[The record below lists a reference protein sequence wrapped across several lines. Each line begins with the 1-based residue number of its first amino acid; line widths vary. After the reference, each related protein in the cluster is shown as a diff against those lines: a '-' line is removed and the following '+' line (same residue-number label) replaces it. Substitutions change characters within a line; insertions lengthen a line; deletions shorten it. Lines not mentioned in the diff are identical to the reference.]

1 MTQLAFD
8 PSGVRLASGSKDT
21 DIIIW
26 DLVGETG
33 LFKLRGHKDQ
43 ITSVHFLQADRIAE
57 DEVDG
62 DIRANGHSIVAQRD
76 YVISTSKDAL
86 LKIWDVSSQHCIETH
101 VVQNNGECWGL
112 GLSPDQSGCITAA
125 NEGELH
131 AWSIDVNALRSES
144 QETPLQGEKRIMKNR
159 GSFYRHG
166 RDRTIGIKF
175 HPRLDYIAVHGSDKA
190 IEIWRIR
197 SGSEIQKSLA
207 RKRKRKREKFGET
220 DGDTIMENGD
230 EDKPV
235 DVSAALI
242 SEVFV
247 PYVILRTSG
256 RIRSMDWAG
265 GKTGKSIS
273 LLAATMNNQLE
284 VYTVA
289 TGDRVK
295 LRANEP
301 PDYARSLSVDMPGHR
316 SDVRC
321 VALSS
326 DDRMLASASHGT
338 LKIWNVKTRS
348 CIRTLDCGYALCGSY
363 LPGDKTVVLGTKD
376 GTIELFD
383 IASSVLLET
392 MKAHDREVWSL
403 QVSPDGKSLV
413 TGSAD
418 KTAKFWEFTVIQE
431 EILGTNRKTP
441 KLKLTHTR
449 TLKVADEVL
458 SIRFSPDMR
467 LLALST
473 LDSTVKV
480 FFCDTLKLYL
490 TLYGHKLPVL
500 SMDISYDNKL
510 IVTCSADKNVRIW
523 GLDFGDCHKAFFA
536 HQDSILS
543 VAFIPNN
550 SEGNGHHFFSAS
562 KDRVIKYYDGDKF
575 EQIQKL
581 SGHHG
586 EIWAM
591 AVAHSGE
598 FVVSASHDK
607 SIRIW
612 SQTDEQIFLEEE
624 REKELEELY
633 ESTLLTSLEHDE
645 RNPGD
650 KEEGREFAEASKQTA
665 ETLMAG
671 EKIAEALE
679 VGHEDLELM
688 RDFEVQRRKNP
699 GIAAPQRNPLFLAN
713 KNISAPQYV
722 LQTLQR
728 IPSASLHDALLV
740 LSFSQLPTLFEFL
753 GVWAAAGSNVPLTCR
768 VLFFM
773 LKLHHQQIVN
783 SRMMRPKMEQVRDNL
798 RSTLRKQK
806 QELGFNL
813 AGVRILGRKVE
824 ELDDKGSYVDDEMLD
839 ENSRLG
845 KKGQKRAFTNIA

>member
-1 MTQLAFD
+1 M
-8 PSGVRLASGSKDT
+8 RLASGSKDT
-21 DIIIW
+21 DIIVW

-43 ITSVHFLQADRIAE
+43 ITSIHFLQPEEGIQDDRLG
-57 DEVDG
+57 EVNN
-62 DIRANGHSIVAQRD
+62 NGSSSTTQHD
-76 YVISTSKDAL
+76 YLISTSKDAS
-86 LKIWDVSSQHCIETH
+86 LKVWDVSSQHCIETH

-112 GLSPDQSGCITAA
+112 GLSPDHGGCITAA
-125 NEGELH
+125 NEGELR
-131 AWSIDVNALRSES
+131 AWSIDVSNLRSGS
-144 QETPLQGEKRIMKNR
+144 QEERRILKDR

-166 RDRTIGIKF
+166 RDRAIGIKF
-175 HPRLDYIAVHGSDKA
+175 HPRLDYVAVHGSEKA

-197 SGSEIQKSLA
+197 SSNEIQKSLA
-207 RKRKRKREKFGET
+207 RKRKRRREKLA
-220 DGDTIMENGD
+220 DGDDNTIMDD
-230 EDKPV
+230 EDESKPV
-235 DVSAALI
+235 DISTALI
-242 SEVFV
+242 TEVFT

-256 RIRSMDWAG
+256 KIRSMDWAG

-273 LLAATMNNQLE
+273 VLAATMNNQVE
-284 VYTVA
+284 IYTVA
-289 TGDRVK
+289 AIDRVK
-295 LRANEP
+295 LKAGVQPE
-301 PDYARSLSVDMPGHR
+301 YARSLSVDMPGHR

-321 VALSS
+321 LALSS
-326 DDRMLASASHGT
+326 DDRMLASASHGS
-338 LKIWNVKTRS
+338 LKIWNVQTQS
-348 CIRTLDCGYALCGSY
+348 CIRTLDCGYALCASY
-363 LPGDKTVVLGTKD
+363 LPGDKVVVLGTKE
-376 GTIELFD
+376 GTIEMYD

-392 MKAHDREVWSL
+392 IKAHEREIWSL

-418 KTAKFWEFTVIQE
+418 KIAKFWDFAVVQE
-431 EILGTNRKTP
+431 DILGTSRKTP
-441 KLKLTHTR
+441 KLRLIHTR
-449 TLKVADEVL
+449 TLKVTDDIL
-458 SIRFSPDMR
+458 SLRFSPDSR

-473 LDSTVKV
+473 LDNTVKV
-480 FFCDTLKLYL
+480 FFLDTLKLYL

-500 SMDISYDNKL
+500 NLDISYDSKL

-550 SEGNGHHFFSAS
+550 NEGNGHHFFSAS
-562 KDRVIKYYDGDKF
+562 KDQAIKYYDGDKF

-591 AVAHSGE
+591 TVAHSGE
-598 FVVSASHDK
+598 FIVSASHDK
-607 SIRIW
+607 SIRTW

-633 ESTLLTSLEHDE
+633 ENTLLTSLEQDE
-645 RNPGD
+645 RNAGD
-650 KEEGREFAEASKQTA
+650 EDEGREFADASKQTA

-679 VGHEDLELM
+679 VGLEDLELV
-688 RDFEVQRRKNP
+688 RQFELQQKTSSGV
-699 GIAAPQRNPLFLAN
+699 AAPQRNPIFLAN
-713 KNISAPQYV
+713 NNIPAQMYV

-740 LSFSQLPTLFEFL
+740 LSFSQLPALFEFL
-753 GVWAAAGSNVPLTCR
+753 SIWAAAGLNVALTCR

-773 LKLHHQQIVN
+773 LKIHHRQIVS

-798 RSTLRKQK
+798 RETLRKQK

-813 AGVRILGRKVE
+813 AGLRILGRKVE
-824 ELDDKGSYVDDEMLD
+824 GLGDKEYYVDDKVLD
-839 ENSRLG
+839 AYDEHRS
-845 KKGQKRAFTNIA
+845 KGQKRAFANIA